1 MRKDA
6 VEVDIPALQEILA
19 NYLAAEATINYAVKI
34 VGHPGIGKSEVVRQ
48 MAREKNFLFID
59 TRLAFKENIDLGGY
73 PVPDHQAERMIYYRP
88 AFIPPETVP
97 AGFDGILWFL
107 DEANRAHP
115 TVIQTL
121 FQIITEKICG
131 EHRLA
136 DQTFVVL
143 AGNLGETDSTTI
155 TQFDDAALDGRL
167 AIFHL
172 KPDARNWLDWAHR
185 EKIHPSVTRYIS
197 QYPERLWDETNIH
210 PNPRGWHQVSQTL
223 YLSYGLRTHQDLVDC
238 LSSDRAA
245 ALEKVIRALVGR
257 VACDDFVLQ
266 LTAPRQLTTR
276 EVLRGDPARLE
287 AVKSDRVS
295 PEDILWALSGA
306 TDTLRDMNLAA
317 DGRLPADGLETLA
330 NIMSFISHVRADLR
344 LSFVYLLIKQC
355 AVFTQIPPALE
366 HLEDRDLAAR
376 IKRQVAEMLEQE

>member
-6 VEVDIPALQEILA
+6 VEVDIPALQEILE

-48 MAREKNFLFID
+48 TARKKNFLFID

-97 AGFDGILWFL
+97 AGYDGILWFL

-136 DQTFVVL
+136 DRTFVVM
-143 AGNLGETDSTTI
+143 AGNLGDTDSTTI

-172 KPDARNWLDWAHR
+172 KPDARNWLRWAHQ
-185 EKIHPSVTRYIS
+185 EGIHPAVTRYIR
-197 QYPERLWDETNIH
+197 QYPEQLWDETNIH

-223 YLSYGLRTHQDLVDC
+223 RLSYGLRTHQDLTAC
-238 LSSDRAA
+238 LASDRAA

-257 VACDDFVLQ
+257 VACDDFVMQ
-266 LTAPRQLTTR
+266 LTAPRQLTAR
-276 EVLRGDPARLE
+276 QVLEGDPAGLA
-287 AVKSDRVS
+287 AVRADQVS
-295 PEDILWALSGA
+295 PEDVLWALSGA
-306 TDTLRDMNLAA
+306 LDTLRDLNLAA
-317 DGRLPADGLETLA
+317 DGRLPAGDLNTLA
-330 NIMSFISHVRADLR
+330 QVMSFIAHVRADLR
-344 LSFVYLLIKQC
+344 LSLVYQLIKEG
-355 AVFTQIPPALE
+355 AIFTQIPPALDR
-366 HLEDRDLAAR
+366 LEDRDLADR
-376 IKRQVAEMLEQE
+376 IKRQVAEMLEQK